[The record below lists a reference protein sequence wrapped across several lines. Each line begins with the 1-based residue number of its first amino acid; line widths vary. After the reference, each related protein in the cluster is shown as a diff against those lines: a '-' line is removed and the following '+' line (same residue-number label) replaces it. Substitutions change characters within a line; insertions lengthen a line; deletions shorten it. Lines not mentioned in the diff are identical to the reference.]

1 VIQVNIFPVHFN
13 KTWIGRVYLRSEQD
27 GKDFIVD
34 YVSKRESLIKCYKSK
49 DHISFNIN
57 VDLKTL
63 RRIKQAERKANDIAK
78 GIKNSE

>member
-1 VIQVNIFPVHFN
+1 
-13 KTWIGRVYLRSEQD
+13 LRSEQD